1 MPSLVLEVLQQCQLH
16 GAPRAVLST
25 LAAYVDQYGA
35 PVFPSL
41 LTLAHGADVSERHV
55 QRCLK
60 QLATAGYLTITRVKV
75 PGKQARNFYT
85 LLFPWRLPAHKST
98 DTLPQKP
105 AHKSTDIRCPC
116 KDLKPQDKEEKKEV
130 STDTLRQI
138 SAEVLTY
145 PLSPATLRRLDIPL
159 GSAFAAICLGDQSAA
174 LCSP

>member
-1 MPSLVLEVLQQCQLH
+1 MPSLVLEVLQHCQLH

-41 LTLAHGADVSERHV
+41 ITLAHSADVSERHV

-75 PGKQARNFYT
+75 PGKQARNHYT
-85 LLFPWRLPAHKST
+85 LLFPWRL
-98 DTLPQKP
+98 P

-116 KDLKPQDKEEKKEV
+116 KDLKPQDKEEKKGV

-138 SAEVLTY
+138 PAEVLTY
-145 PLSPATLRRLDIPL
+145 PLSPATLQRLDVPL
-159 GSAFAAICLGDQSAA
+159 GSAFAAVCLGDQFAA